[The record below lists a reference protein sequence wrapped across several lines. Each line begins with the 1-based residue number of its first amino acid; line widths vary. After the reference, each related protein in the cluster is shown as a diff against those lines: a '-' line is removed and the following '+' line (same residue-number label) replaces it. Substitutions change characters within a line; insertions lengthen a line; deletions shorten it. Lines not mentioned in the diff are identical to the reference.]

1 MGCTVK
7 CMPLPQNIDFFN
19 DVSANSSLSSTKAS
33 WCLTET
39 GGEIKECARR
49 KIRRA
54 YRALT
59 IFYSVEEKASLVTE
73 KV

>member
-19 DVSANSSLSSTKAS
+19 NVSADSSLSSTEAS
-33 WCLTET
+33 SCLTET

-59 IFYSVEEKASLVTE
+59 IFYSVEEKASLVT
-73 KV
+73 KTV